1 MCEVFPKVATCDY
14 IRFGRL
20 GGGQSSKNAIC
31 VLSLNII
38 NDKVFAILW
47 FWHLFL
53 LVAGTMRIF
62 TRTFQLSS
70 STIRYFL
77 MKIQMH
83 RYLSNNRHAKHIQHY
98 VINCS
103 IGDWFVLYQMDKQMN
118 KRFFSEF
125 LALLSIKVN
134 PDPYLR
140 ADPEIDILKEE
151 EELPNGNIAQFF
163 DEEELE
169 RRQEKLKQK
178 V

>member
-20 GGGQSSKNAIC
+20 GGGQSNKNAIC
-31 VLSLNII
+31 ILSLNII
-38 NDKVFAILW
+38 NDKVASHSVSGQHCFNEILSQVFALLW

-53 LVAGTMRIF
+53 LIAGTMRIF

-98 VINCS
+98 VINCR
-103 IGDWFVLYQMDKQMN
+103 L
-118 KRFFSEF
+118 
-125 LALLSIKVN
+125 
-134 PDPYLR
+134 
-140 ADPEIDILKEE
+140 
-151 EELPNGNIAQFF
+151 EELVLWLNCLTLVY
-163 DEEELE
+163 EVLE
-169 RRQEKLKQK
+169 TGLFSTR
-178 V
+178 

>member
-1 MCEVFPKVATCDY
+1 MTCSILLFPIFSRLPVEERSFNTTFNPMCEVFPKVATCDY

-20 GGGQSSKNAIC
+20 GGGQSNKNAIC
-31 VLSLNII
+31 ILSLNII

-53 LVAGTMRIF
+53 LIAGTMRIF

-98 VINCS
+98 VINC
-103 IGDWFVLYQMDKQMN
+103 
-118 KRFFSEF
+118 R
-125 LALLSIKVN
+125 
-134 PDPYLR
+134 
-140 ADPEIDILKEE
+140 
-151 EELPNGNIAQFF
+151 
-163 DEEELE
+163 
-169 RRQEKLKQK
+169 
-178 V
+178 

>member
-1 MCEVFPKVATCDY
+1 MTHVFLHYQYLDYGYSIFHYYRCDKFSKKEKWSLKKIFSRLPVEERSFNTTFNPMCEVFPKVATCDY

-20 GGGQSSKNAIC
+20 GGGQSNKNAIC
-31 VLSLNII
+31 ILSLNII

-53 LVAGTMRIF
+53 LIAGTMRIF

-98 VINCS
+98 VINC
-103 IGDWFVLYQMDKQMN
+103 
-118 KRFFSEF
+118 R
-125 LALLSIKVN
+125 
-134 PDPYLR
+134 
-140 ADPEIDILKEE
+140 
-151 EELPNGNIAQFF
+151 
-163 DEEELE
+163 
-169 RRQEKLKQK
+169 
-178 V
+178 